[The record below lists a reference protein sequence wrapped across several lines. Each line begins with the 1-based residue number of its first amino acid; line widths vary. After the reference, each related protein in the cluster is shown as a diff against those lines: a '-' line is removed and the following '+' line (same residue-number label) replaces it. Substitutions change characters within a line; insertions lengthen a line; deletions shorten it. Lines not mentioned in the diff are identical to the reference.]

1 MNCKYCGAALPTH
14 GGVCPECGRMIPI
27 TQQTEMKRM
36 LDPKWNQY
44 RNKNTAEYKKASNN
58 DTFSNDTKTG
68 KMVLIAI
75 GIIIILIIFAI
86 IRSHS

>member
-1 MNCKYCGAALPTH
+1 MNCKYCGAALPTF

-27 TQQTEMKRM
+27 SQQTEMKRM

-58 DTFSNDTKTG
+58 DTVSNDTRTG
-68 KMVLIAI
+68 KIIAFSI
-75 GIIIILIIFAI
+75 LFIIILIIIAI
-86 IRSHS
+86 VKSHS

>member
-1 MNCKYCGAALPTH
+1 MNCKYCGAALPTM

-36 LDPKWNQY
+36 LDPKWNMY

-58 DTFSNDTKTG
+58 DTLSKDTRTG
-68 KMVLIAI
+68 KIVMIAI
-75 GIIIILIIFAI
+75 GIIILLIIFAVVN
-86 IRSHS
+86 SNK